1 MPTKLMGG
9 ESGKNMSDLLTNS
22 EVEDVLSSIRRLVSD
37 EERDLAKKLSEG
49 SEPSVERVILTPAQM
64 ITPANDANDTDN
76 IENIADLDVIPDD
89 DGATVF
95 LLQDAMKT
103 PISED
108 AVAVSTDDGV
118 LILRN
123 ERVKHSPDGE
133 ATLPE
138 NFEFKADE
146 EGRSQTS
153 VSASETE
160 DGLSSEEAKNTL
172 SEGDAVN
179 VADVGEDELCS
190 DQRSNE
196 VNDFKG
202 GSESSKASLIQER
215 PTNTDHSKHSLE
227 DKVATLETLI
237 ASRGDQWEP
246 DVTGQSDYAAKEY
259 PVPSWNEDA
268 FVGDETLHHEEASL
282 TESVSTDALISEQPD
297 DLARAVGDIL
307 TVKPPKE
314 GTFVLEDKALVQPM
328 NLDAWSVD
336 DEAPF
341 EYVASDDENQ
351 TSAQAAAIAS
361 SVVSGLHHTK
371 SEEASTD
378 EEAILDEETIREM
391 IADIVREELQGA
403 LGNRITRNIR
413 KLVRREIH
421 RALAAQDL
429 D

>member
-1 MPTKLMGG
+1 MQTNLKRG

-37 EERDLAKKLSEG
+37 EERGLAKNLSEG
-49 SEPSVERVILTPAQM
+49 SEPSVDRLILTPAQM
-64 ITPANDANDTDN
+64 ITPENDACDTDS
-76 IENIADLDVIPDD
+76 IENITDLEVVPDD

-103 PISED
+103 PIGED
-108 AVAVSTDDGV
+108 AVDAITDNGV

-123 ERVKHSPDGE
+123 ERVEHSPEDE
-133 ATLPE
+133 TTVPE

-146 EGRSQTS
+146 EDGLEATD
-153 VSASETE
+153 SASETDGETSSGEAKDARSEGE
-160 DGLSSEEAKNTL
+160 DASSET
-172 SEGDAVN
+172 
-179 VADVGEDELCS
+179 
-190 DQRSNE
+190 
-196 VNDFKG
+196 
-202 GSESSKASLIQER
+202 SLIVE
-215 PTNTDHSKHSLE
+215 PLANTDHSKNNLE
-227 DKVATLETLI
+227 DKVAALETLI

-268 FVGDETLHHEEASL
+268 FAGEEALHQEDASL
-282 TESVSTDALISEQPD
+282 TESVSTDALITEQAD
-297 DLARAVGDIL
+297 DLARAVGDVL

-328 NLDAWSVD
+328 KLDAWSVD

-351 TSAQAAAIAS
+351 VTEQAAAIAS
-361 SVVSGLHHTK
+361 SAVAGLSQTKTEGASADREAVV
-371 SEEASTD
+371 D
-378 EEAILDEETIREM
+378 EEAIREM
-391 IADIVREELQGA
+391 IAEIVREELQGA

>member
-1 MPTKLMGG
+1 MRSNLKRG

-37 EERDLAKKLSEG
+37 EERDLAKNLSEG
-49 SEPSVERVILTPAQM
+49 SEPSVDRLILTPAQM
-64 ITPANDANDTDN
+64 ITPTNDAFDADS
-76 IENIADLDVIPDD
+76 IENITDLEVVPDD

-95 LLQDAMKT
+95 LLQDAMET
-103 PISED
+103 PMGED
-108 AVAVSTDDGV
+108 SVDASTDNGV

-123 ERVKHSPDGE
+123 EPVEHPSEDE

-138 NFEFKADE
+138 NFEFKADKE
-146 EGRSQTS
+146 DGLEATD
-153 VSASETE
+153 SASETDGETSSGEAKDARSEGE
-160 DGLSSEEAKNTL
+160 DASSET
-172 SEGDAVN
+172 
-179 VADVGEDELCS
+179 
-190 DQRSNE
+190 
-196 VNDFKG
+196 
-202 GSESSKASLIQER
+202 SLIVE
-215 PTNTDHSKHSLE
+215 PLANTDHSKNNLE
-227 DKVATLETLI
+227 DKVAALETLI

-268 FVGDETLHHEEASL
+268 FAGEEALHQEDASL
-282 TESVSTDALISEQPD
+282 TESVSTDALITEQAD

-328 NLDAWSVD
+328 KLDAWSVD

-351 TSAQAAAIAS
+351 VTEQAAAIAS
-361 SVVSGLHHTK
+361 SAVAGLSQTK
-371 SEEASTD
+371 TEGASADDEAVLD
-378 EEAILDEETIREM
+378 EEAIREM
-391 IADIVREELQGA
+391 IAEIVREELQGE

>member
-1 MPTKLMGG
+1 MQTNLKRG

-49 SEPSVERVILTPAQM
+49 SEPSVDRLILTPAQM
-64 ITPANDANDTDN
+64 ITPENDACDTDS
-76 IENIADLDVIPDD
+76 IENITDLEVVSDD

-103 PISED
+103 PIGED
-108 AVAVSTDDGV
+108 AVDAITDNGV

-123 ERVKHSPDGE
+123 ERVEHSPEDE
-133 ATLPE
+133 TTVPE

-146 EGRSQTS
+146 EDGLEATD
-153 VSASETE
+153 SASETDGETSSGEAKDARSEGE
-160 DGLSSEEAKNTL
+160 DASSET
-172 SEGDAVN
+172 
-179 VADVGEDELCS
+179 
-190 DQRSNE
+190 
-196 VNDFKG
+196 
-202 GSESSKASLIQER
+202 SLIVE
-215 PTNTDHSKHSLE
+215 PLANTDHSKNNLE
-227 DKVATLETLI
+227 DKVAALETLI

-268 FVGDETLHHEEASL
+268 FAGEEALHQEDASL
-282 TESVSTDALISEQPD
+282 TESVSTDALITEQAD
-297 DLARAVGDIL
+297 DLARAVGDVL

-328 NLDAWSVD
+328 KLDAWSVD

-351 TSAQAAAIAS
+351 VTEQAAAIAS
-361 SVVSGLHHTK
+361 SAVAGLSQTK
-371 SEEASTD
+371 TEGASADDEPVLD
-378 EEAILDEETIREM
+378 EEAIREM
-391 IADIVREELQGA
+391 IAEIVREELQGA

>member
-1 MPTKLMGG
+1 
-9 ESGKNMSDLLTNS
+9 MSDLLTNS

-49 SEPSVERVILTPAQM
+49 SEPSVDRLILTPAQM
-64 ITPANDANDTDN
+64 ITPTDGAVDADS
-76 IENIADLDVIPDD
+76 IENITDLEVVPDD

-103 PISED
+103 PMGED
-108 AVAVSTDDGV
+108 AVDASTDNGV

-123 ERVKHSPDGE
+123 EPVEHSSEDE

-146 EGRSQTS
+146 EHDPETTD
-153 VSASETE
+153 SASETDDGTSSGEAKDALSE
-160 DGLSSEEAKNTL
+160 DEDASSETSVVEETL
-172 SEGDAVN
+172 
-179 VADVGEDELCS
+179 
-190 DQRSNE
+190 
-196 VNDFKG
+196 
-202 GSESSKASLIQER
+202 I
-215 PTNTDHSKHSLE
+215 NTDQSKNSLE
-227 DKVATLETLI
+227 DKVAAFETLI

-268 FVGDETLHHEEASL
+268 FAGDETLHQEDASL
-282 TESVSTDALISEQPD
+282 TESVSTDALITEQAD

-328 NLDAWSVD
+328 KLDAWSVD

-351 TSAQAAAIAS
+351 VTEQAAAIAS
-361 SVVSGLHHTK
+361 SAVAGLSQTK
-371 SEEASTD
+371 TEGASADD
-378 EEAILDEETIREM
+378 EPGLD
-391 IADIVREELQGA
+391 LS
-403 LGNRITRNIR
+403 L
-413 KLVRREIH
+413 IH
-421 RALAAQDL
+421 I
-429 D
+429 